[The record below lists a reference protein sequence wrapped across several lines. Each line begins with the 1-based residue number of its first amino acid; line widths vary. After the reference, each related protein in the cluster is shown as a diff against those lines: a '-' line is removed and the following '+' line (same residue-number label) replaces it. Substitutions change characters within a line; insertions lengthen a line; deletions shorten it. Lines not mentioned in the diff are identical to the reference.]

1 MIIENLDQVANQIEN
16 ERGIE
21 KQFLYDA
28 LEQALASACRK
39 HIGDGS
45 QLECKL
51 NPSAGTM
58 QFYRV
63 KEVVDDIFSDSTEIL
78 VKDAKE
84 IDKTAEIGDE
94 VHVEFMPTDFGRIAA
109 QIAKQVI
116 TQRLREAERD
126 SVFDEFQSKVGHV
139 VNGTIQQIENRSYL
153 INLGRTESI
162 LGYHDQIPGEKF
174 ELNEIIRVYVTNVDR
189 NNKRNMVSVS
199 RSHSGL
205 LRALFESEIPEIAD
219 GIIDVMSVAREP
231 GIRAKVAV
239 KTNNPSI
246 GAVGTCVG
254 QMGGRIQTIIKELG
268 NEKIDVLEWHED
280 IKVFIANSLKPAEIA
295 SVLITDQENKQA
307 TVVVAKDQL
316 SLAIGK
322 AGVNVRLSVNL
333 TGWKL
338 NVISEEEYT
347 QDPSAFKE
355 SLTEAISKDV
365 SDNNLQD
372 SKLGQA
378 ISNEINIEKQKQL
391 EETKEKLKEKLKSIS
406 KQDEN
411 DMKVS
416 VLAKLLNVKT
426 ADLIEKAK
434 SKGIEIKSNRSVLTP
449 EQVKTIKEKVF
460 IWRFKILQ
468 KS

>member
-1 MIIENLDQVANQIEN
+1 MIIENLDQVANQIES

-51 NPSAGTM
+51 DPSAGTM
-58 QFYRV
+58 QFFRV
-63 KEVVDDIFSDSTEIL
+63 KEVVDDIFSESTEIL
-78 VKDAKE
+78 LDEAKK
-84 IDKTAEIGDE
+84 IDKKADLGDE
-94 VHVEFMPTDFGRIAA
+94 VSVEFIPSDFGRIAA

-126 SVFDEFQSKVGHV
+126 SVFSEFEVKIGKV
-139 VNGTIQQIENRSYL
+139 VNGTVQQVENRAYL
-153 INLGRTESI
+153 INLGRTESL
-162 LGYHDQIPGEKF
+162 LGYYDQIPGERF
-174 ELNEIIRVYVTNVDR
+174 EINEVIRVYVTNVDR
-189 NNKRNMVSVS
+189 NNKRNMVAIS
-199 RSHSGL
+199 RSHPGL
-205 LRALFESEIPEIAD
+205 LKALFETEIPEIAD
-219 GIIDVMSVAREP
+219 GIIEVMSVAREP
-231 GIRAKVAV
+231 GVRAKVAV

-280 IKVFIANSLKPAEIA
+280 IKHFISNSLKPAEI
-295 SVLITDQENKQA
+295 SNVLITDEENKQA

-322 AGVNVRLSVNL
+322 GGVNVRLSVNL

-338 NVISEEEYT
+338 NVISEEE
-347 QDPSAFKE
+347 F
-355 SLTEAISKDV
+355 
-365 SDNNLQD
+365 
-372 SKLGQA
+372 
-378 ISNEINIEKQKQL
+378 NENKQL
-391 EETKEKLKEKLKSIS
+391 FTENLKVIDETSTEGSSDLLNSSLGKAIAKDINQEKENQIKETQERFKEKLQSLS
-406 KQDEN
+406 KQTESE
-411 DMKVS
+411 MKVS

-426 ADLIEKAK
+426 ADLIDKAK
-434 SKGIEIKSNRSVLTP
+434 AKGIEIKSNRSMLTP
-449 EQVKTIKEKVF
+449 DQVKNIKEKVF
-460 IWRFKILQ
+460 I
-468 KS
+468 

>member
-1 MIIENLDQVANQIEN
+1 MIIENLDQVANQIES

-51 NPSAGTM
+51 DPSAGTM
-58 QFYRV
+58 QFFRV
-63 KEVVDDIFSDSTEIL
+63 KEVVDDIFSESTEIL
-78 VKDAKE
+78 LDEAKK
-84 IDKTAEIGDE
+84 IDKKADLGDE
-94 VHVEFMPTDFGRIAA
+94 VSVEFIPSDFGRIAA

-126 SVFDEFQSKVGHV
+126 SVFSEFEVKIGKV
-139 VNGTIQQIENRSYL
+139 VNGTVQQVENRAYL
-153 INLGRTESI
+153 INLGRTESL
-162 LGYHDQIPGEKF
+162 LGYYDQIPGERF
-174 ELNEIIRVYVTNVDR
+174 EINEVIRVYVTNVDR
-189 NNKRNMVSVS
+189 NNKRNMVAIS
-199 RSHSGL
+199 RSHPGL
-205 LRALFESEIPEIAD
+205 LKALFETEIPEIAD
-219 GIIDVMSVAREP
+219 GIIEVMSVAREP
-231 GIRAKVAV
+231 GVRAKVAV

-280 IKVFIANSLKPAEIA
+280 IKHFISNSLKPAEI
-295 SVLITDQENKQA
+295 SNVLITDEENKQA

-322 AGVNVRLSVNL
+322 GGVNVRLSVNL

-338 NVISEEEYT
+338 NVISEEEFNENKQSFTENLKAVDEKSAGDSSDMLNSSLGKAIAKDINQEKENQIKET
-347 QDPSAFKE
+347 Q
-355 SLTEAISKDV
+355 
-365 SDNNLQD
+365 
-372 SKLGQA
+372 
-378 ISNEINIEKQKQL
+378 EKF
-391 EETKEKLKEKLKSIS
+391 KEKLQSLS
-406 KQDEN
+406 KQTESE
-411 DMKVS
+411 MKVS

-434 SKGIEIKSNRSVLTP
+434 TKGIEIKSNRSVLTP
-449 EQVKTIKEKVF
+449 DQVKNIKEKVF
-460 IWRFKILQ
+460 IWKFKI
-468 KS
+468 

>member
-1 MIIENLDQVANQIEN
+1 MIIDNLDQVANQIEN
-16 ERGIE
+16 ERGIQKE
-21 KQFLYDA
+21 FLYEA

-58 QFYRV
+58 QFFRV
-63 KEVVDDIFSDSTEIL
+63 KEVVDDIFSESTEIL
-78 VKDAKE
+78 VKDAQE
-84 IDKTAEIGDE
+84 IDKKAKIGDE
-94 VHVEFMPTDFGRIAA
+94 VNVEFIPTDFGRIAA

-126 SVFDEFQSKVGHV
+126 SVFTEFQTKIGKV
-139 VNGTIQQIENRSYL
+139 VNGTVQQIENRAYL

-162 LGYHDQIPGEKF
+162 LTYHDQIPGEKF
-174 ELNEIIRVYVTNVDR
+174 ELNEVIRVYVTNVDR
-189 NNKRNMVSVS
+189 NNRRNMVAIS

-205 LRALFESEIPEIAD
+205 LRALFESEIPEIND
-219 GIIDVMSVAREP
+219 GIIEVMSVAREP

-268 NEKIDVLEWHED
+268 NEKIDVLEWNDD
-280 IKVFIANSLKPAEIA
+280 IKVFIANSLKPANI
-295 SVLITDQENKQA
+295 SNVIITDIETKQA

-333 TGWKL
+333 TSWKL
-338 NVISEEEYT
+338 NVISEEEFNQNQT
-347 QDPSAFKE
+347 SFVDKLKE
-355 SLTEAISKDV
+355 NSPTTETTTKNPTLSN
-365 SDNNLQD
+365 SQ
-372 SKLGQA
+372 LGQA
-378 ISNEINIEKQKQL
+378 ITNDINKEKQKQL

-411 DMKVS
+411 EMKVS

-426 ADLIEKAK
+426 AELINKAK
-434 SKGIEIKSNRSVLTP
+434 EKGIEIKSNRSILTP
-449 EQVKTIKEKVF
+449 EQVKNIKEKVF
-460 IWRFKILQ
+460 V
-468 KS
+468 

>member
-1 MIIENLDQVANQIEN
+1 MIIENLDQVANQIES
-16 ERGIE
+16 ERGIKKE
-21 KQFLYDA
+21 FLYEA

-51 NPSAGTM
+51 DPSAGTM

-63 KEVVDDIFSDSTEIL
+63 KEVVDDIFSESTEIL
-78 VKDAKE
+78 INEAKK
-84 IDKTAEIGDE
+84 INKKADIGDE
-94 VHVEFMPTDFGRIAA
+94 VSVEFIPTDFGRIAA

-126 SVFDEFQSKVGHV
+126 SVYEEFESKVGHV
-139 VNGTIQQIENRSYL
+139 VNGTVQQIENRSYL

-189 NNKRNMVSVS
+189 SNKRNMISIS

-205 LRALFESEIPEIAD
+205 LQALFESEIPEIAD

-280 IKVFIANSLKPAEIA
+280 IKVYIANSLKPADI
-295 SVLITDQENKQA
+295 SNVLLTDQENKQA

-338 NVISEEEYT
+338 NVISEEEFNQNQNSFLENINT
-347 QDPSAFKE
+347 NQNTDDKALLDDK
-355 SLTEAISKDV
+355 IS
-365 SDNNLQD
+365 N
-372 SKLGQA
+372 SKLAQA
-378 ISNEINIEKQKQL
+378 IANDVNLEKQKQI
-391 EETKEKLKEKLKSIS
+391 EVTKEKLKEKLKTIS
-406 KQDEN
+406 KQDKN

-434 SKGIEIKSNRSVLTP
+434 VKGIEIKSNRSILSH
-449 EQVKTIKEKVF
+449 EQVKEIKEKVF
-460 IWRFKILQ
+460 I
-468 KS
+468 

>member
-1 MIIENLDQVANQIEN
+1 MIIDNLDQVANQIEN
-16 ERGIE
+16 ERGIQKE
-21 KQFLYDA
+21 FLYEA

-58 QFYRV
+58 QFFRV
-63 KEVVDDIFSDSTEIL
+63 KEVVDDIFSESTEIL
-78 VKDAKE
+78 VKDAQE
-84 IDKTAEIGDE
+84 IDKKAKIGDE
-94 VHVEFMPTDFGRIAA
+94 VNVEFIPTDFGRIAA

-126 SVFDEFQSKVGHV
+126 SVFTEFQTKIGKV
-139 VNGTIQQIENRSYL
+139 VNGTVQQIENRAYL

-162 LGYHDQIPGEKF
+162 LTYQDQIPGEKF
-174 ELNEIIRVYVTNVDR
+174 ELNEVIRVYVTNVDR
-189 NNKRNMVSVS
+189 NNRRNMVAIS

-205 LRALFESEIPEIAD
+205 LRALFESEIPEIND
-219 GIIDVMSVAREP
+219 GIIEVMSVAREP

-268 NEKIDVLEWHED
+268 NEKIDVLEWNDD
-280 IKVFIANSLKPAEIA
+280 IKVFIANSLKPANI
-295 SVLITDQENKQA
+295 SNVIITDIETKQA

-338 NVISEEEYT
+338 NVISEEEFNQNQT
-347 QDPSAFKE
+347 SFVDKLKE
-355 SLTEAISKDV
+355 NSPTTETTTKNPTLSN
-365 SDNNLQD
+365 SQ
-372 SKLGQA
+372 LGQA
-378 ISNEINIEKQKQL
+378 ITNDINKEKQKQL

-411 DMKVS
+411 EMKVS

-426 ADLIEKAK
+426 AELINKAK
-434 SKGIEIKSNRSVLTP
+434 EKGIEIKSNRSILTP
-449 EQVKTIKEKVF
+449 EQVKNIKEKVF
-460 IWRFKILQ
+460 V
-468 KS
+468 

>member
-1 MIIENLDQVANQIEN
+1 MIIENLDQVANQIES
-16 ERGIE
+16 ERGIKKE
-21 KQFLYDA
+21 FLYEA

-51 NPSAGTM
+51 DPSAGTM

-63 KEVVDDIFSDSTEIL
+63 KEVVDDIFSESTEIL
-78 VKDAKE
+78 INEAKK
-84 IDKTAEIGDE
+84 INKKADIGDE
-94 VHVEFMPTDFGRIAA
+94 VSVEFIPTDFGRIAA

-126 SVFDEFQSKVGHV
+126 SVYEEFESKVGHV
-139 VNGTIQQIENRSYL
+139 VNGTVQQIENKSYL

-189 NNKRNMVSVS
+189 SNKRNMISIS

-205 LRALFESEIPEIAD
+205 LQALFESEIPEIAD

-280 IKVFIANSLKPAEIA
+280 IKVYIANSLKPADI
-295 SVLITDQENKQA
+295 SNVLLTDQENKQA

-338 NVISEEEYT
+338 NVISEEEFNQNQNSFLENINT
-347 QDPSAFKE
+347 NQNTDDKALLDDK
-355 SLTEAISKDV
+355 IS
-365 SDNNLQD
+365 N
-372 SKLGQA
+372 SKLAQA
-378 ISNEINIEKQKQL
+378 IANDVNLEKQKQI
-391 EETKEKLKEKLKSIS
+391 EVTKEKLKEKLKTIS
-406 KQDEN
+406 KQDKN

-434 SKGIEIKSNRSVLTP
+434 VKGIEIKSNRSILSH
-449 EQVKTIKEKVF
+449 EQVKEIKEKVF
-460 IWRFKILQ
+460 I
-468 KS
+468 

>member
-1 MIIENLDQVANQIEN
+1 MIIENLDQVANQIES

-51 NPSAGTM
+51 DPSAGTM
-58 QFYRV
+58 QFFRV
-63 KEVVDDIFSDSTEIL
+63 KEVVDDIFSESTEIL
-78 VKDAKE
+78 LDEAKK
-84 IDKTAEIGDE
+84 IDKKASLGDE
-94 VHVEFMPTDFGRIAA
+94 VNVEFIPTDFGRIAA

-126 SVFDEFQSKVGHV
+126 SVFSEFEVKIGKE
-139 VNGTIQQIENRSYL
+139 VNGTVQQVENRAYL
-153 INLGRTESI
+153 INLGRTESL
-162 LGYHDQIPGEKF
+162 LGYYDQIPGERF
-174 ELNEIIRVYVTNVDR
+174 EINEVIRVYVTNVDR
-189 NNKRNMVSVS
+189 NNKRNMVAIS
-199 RSHSGL
+199 RSHPGL
-205 LRALFESEIPEIAD
+205 LRALFETEIPEIAD
-219 GIIDVMSVAREP
+219 GIIEVMSVAREP
-231 GIRAKVAV
+231 GVRAKVAV

-280 IKVFIANSLKPAEIA
+280 IKHFISNSLKPAEI
-295 SVLITDQENKQA
+295 SNVLITDEENKQA

-322 AGVNVRLSVNL
+322 GGVNVRLSVNL

-338 NVISEEEYT
+338 NVISEEEFNENKQSFTENLKAVDEKSAGDSSDMLNSSLGKAIAKDINQEKENQIKET
-347 QDPSAFKE
+347 Q
-355 SLTEAISKDV
+355 
-365 SDNNLQD
+365 
-372 SKLGQA
+372 
-378 ISNEINIEKQKQL
+378 EKF
-391 EETKEKLKEKLKSIS
+391 KEKLQSLS
-406 KQDEN
+406 KQTESE
-411 DMKVS
+411 MKVS

-426 ADLIEKAK
+426 ADLIDKAK
-434 SKGIEIKSNRSVLTP
+434 AKGIEIKSNRSMLTP
-449 EQVKTIKEKVF
+449 DQVKNIKEKVF
-460 IWRFKILQ
+460 I
-468 KS
+468 

>member
-1 MIIENLDQVANQIEN
+1 MIIENLDQVANQIES

-51 NPSAGTM
+51 DPSAGTM
-58 QFYRV
+58 QFFRV
-63 KEVVDDIFSDSTEIL
+63 KEVVEDIFSESTEIL
-78 VKDAKE
+78 LDEAKKIE
-84 IDKTAEIGDE
+84 KKANLGDE
-94 VHVEFMPTDFGRIAA
+94 VSVEFIPSDFGRIAA

-126 SVFDEFQSKVGHV
+126 SVFSEFEVKIGKV
-139 VNGTIQQIENRSYL
+139 VNGTVQQVENRAYL
-153 INLGRTESI
+153 INLGRTESL
-162 LGYHDQIPGEKF
+162 LGYYDQIPGERF
-174 ELNEIIRVYVTNVDR
+174 EINEVIRVYVTDVDR
-189 NNKRNMVSVS
+189 NNKRNMVAIS
-199 RSHSGL
+199 RSHPGL
-205 LRALFESEIPEIAD
+205 LRALFETEIPEIAD
-219 GIIDVMSVAREP
+219 GIIEVMSVAREP
-231 GIRAKVAV
+231 GVRAKVAV

-280 IKVFIANSLKPAEIA
+280 IKHFISNSLKPADI
-295 SVLITDQENKQA
+295 SNVLITDEENKQA

-322 AGVNVRLSVNL
+322 GGVNVRLSVNL

-338 NVISEEEYT
+338 NVISEEEFNENKQSFTENLKAVDEKSKEDSSGILNSSLEKAIARDINQEKENQIKET
-347 QDPSAFKE
+347 Q
-355 SLTEAISKDV
+355 
-365 SDNNLQD
+365 
-372 SKLGQA
+372 
-378 ISNEINIEKQKQL
+378 EKF
-391 EETKEKLKEKLKSIS
+391 KEKLQSIS
-406 KQDEN
+406 KQTESE
-411 DMKVS
+411 MKVS

-426 ADLIEKAK
+426 ADLIDKANA
-434 SKGIEIKSNRSVLTP
+434 KGIEIKSNRSVLTP
-449 EQVKTIKEKVF
+449 DQVKNIKEKVF
-460 IWRFKILQ
+460 IWKFKI
-468 KS
+468 

>member
-1 MIIENLDQVANQIEN
+1 MIIENLDQVANQIES

-51 NPSAGTM
+51 DPSAGTM
-58 QFYRV
+58 QFFRV
-63 KEVVDDIFSDSTEIL
+63 KEVVDDIFSESTEIL
-78 VKDAKE
+78 LDEAKK
-84 IDKTAEIGDE
+84 IDKKADLGDE
-94 VHVEFMPTDFGRIAA
+94 VSVEFIPSDFGRIAA

-126 SVFDEFQSKVGHV
+126 SVFSEFEVKIGKV
-139 VNGTIQQIENRSYL
+139 VNGTVQQVENRAYL
-153 INLGRTESI
+153 INLGRTESL
-162 LGYHDQIPGEKF
+162 LGYYDQIPGERF
-174 ELNEIIRVYVTNVDR
+174 EINEVIRVYVTNVDR
-189 NNKRNMVSVS
+189 NNKRNMVAIS
-199 RSHSGL
+199 RSHPGL
-205 LRALFESEIPEIAD
+205 LKALFETEIPEIAD
-219 GIIDVMSVAREP
+219 GIIEVMSVAREP
-231 GIRAKVAV
+231 GVRAKVAV

-280 IKVFIANSLKPAEIA
+280 IKHFISNSLKPAEI
-295 SVLITDQENKQA
+295 SNVLITDEENKQA

-322 AGVNVRLSVNL
+322 GGVNVRLSVNL

-338 NVISEEEYT
+338 NVISEEE
-347 QDPSAFKE
+347 F
-355 SLTEAISKDV
+355 
-365 SDNNLQD
+365 
-372 SKLGQA
+372 
-378 ISNEINIEKQKQL
+378 NENKQL
-391 EETKEKLKEKLKSIS
+391 FTENLKVIDETSTEGSSDLLNSSLGKAIAKDINQEKENQIKETQEKFKEKLQSLS
-406 KQDEN
+406 KQTESE
-411 DMKVS
+411 MKVS

-434 SKGIEIKSNRSVLTP
+434 TKGIEIKSNRSVLTP
-449 EQVKTIKEKVF
+449 DQVKNIKEKVF
-460 IWRFKILQ
+460 I
-468 KS
+468 

>member
-1 MIIENLDQVANQIEN
+1 MIIENLDQVANQIES

-51 NPSAGTM
+51 DPSAGTM
-58 QFYRV
+58 QFFRV
-63 KEVVDDIFSDSTEIL
+63 KEVVDDIFSESTEIL
-78 VKDAKE
+78 LDEAKK
-84 IDKTAEIGDE
+84 IDKKADLGDE
-94 VHVEFMPTDFGRIAA
+94 VSVEFIPSDFGRIAA

-126 SVFDEFQSKVGHV
+126 SVFSEFEVKIGKV
-139 VNGTIQQIENRSYL
+139 VNGTVQQVENRAYL
-153 INLGRTESI
+153 INLGRTESL
-162 LGYHDQIPGEKF
+162 LGYYDQIPGERF
-174 ELNEIIRVYVTNVDR
+174 EINEVIRVYVTNVDR
-189 NNKRNMVSVS
+189 NNKRNMVAIS
-199 RSHSGL
+199 RSHPGL
-205 LRALFESEIPEIAD
+205 LKALFETEIPEIAD
-219 GIIDVMSVAREP
+219 GIIEVMSVAREP
-231 GIRAKVAV
+231 GVRAKVAV

-280 IKVFIANSLKPAEIA
+280 IKHFISNSLKPAEI
-295 SVLITDQENKQA
+295 SNVLITDEENKQA

-322 AGVNVRLSVNL
+322 GGVNVRLSVNL

-338 NVISEEEYT
+338 NVISEEEFNENKQSFTENLKAVDEKSTEDSSDMLNSSLGKAIAKDINQEKENQIKET
-347 QDPSAFKE
+347 Q
-355 SLTEAISKDV
+355 
-365 SDNNLQD
+365 
-372 SKLGQA
+372 
-378 ISNEINIEKQKQL
+378 EKF
-391 EETKEKLKEKLKSIS
+391 KEKLQSLS
-406 KQDEN
+406 KQTESE
-411 DMKVS
+411 MKVS

-434 SKGIEIKSNRSVLTP
+434 TKGIEIKSNRSVLTP
-449 EQVKTIKEKVF
+449 DQVKNIKEKVF
-460 IWRFKILQ
+460 I
-468 KS
+468 

>member
-1 MIIENLDQVANQIEN
+1 MIIENLDQVANQIES

-51 NPSAGTM
+51 DPSAGTM
-58 QFYRV
+58 QFFRV
-63 KEVVDDIFSDSTEIL
+63 KEVVEDIFSESTEIL
-78 VKDAKE
+78 LDEAKKIE
-84 IDKTAEIGDE
+84 KKANLGDE
-94 VHVEFMPTDFGRIAA
+94 VSVEFIPSDFGRIAA

-126 SVFDEFQSKVGHV
+126 SVFSEFEVKIGKV
-139 VNGTIQQIENRSYL
+139 VNGTVQQVENRAYL
-153 INLGRTESI
+153 INLGRTESL
-162 LGYHDQIPGEKF
+162 LGYYDQIPGERF
-174 ELNEIIRVYVTNVDR
+174 EINEVIRVYVTDVDR
-189 NNKRNMVSVS
+189 NNKRNMVAIS
-199 RSHSGL
+199 RSHPGL
-205 LRALFESEIPEIAD
+205 LRALFETEIPEIAD
-219 GIIDVMSVAREP
+219 GIIEVMSVAREP
-231 GIRAKVAV
+231 GVRAKVAV

-280 IKVFIANSLKPAEIA
+280 IKHFISNSLKPADI
-295 SVLITDQENKQA
+295 SNVLITDEENKQA

-322 AGVNVRLSVNL
+322 GGVNVRLSVNL

-338 NVISEEEYT
+338 NVISEEEFNENKQSFTENLKAVDEKSKEDSSGILNSSLEKAIARDINQEKENQIKET
-347 QDPSAFKE
+347 Q
-355 SLTEAISKDV
+355 
-365 SDNNLQD
+365 
-372 SKLGQA
+372 
-378 ISNEINIEKQKQL
+378 EKF
-391 EETKEKLKEKLKSIS
+391 KEKLQSIS
-406 KQDEN
+406 KQTESE
-411 DMKVS
+411 MKVS

-426 ADLIEKAK
+426 ADLIDKANA
-434 SKGIEIKSNRSVLTP
+434 KGIEIKSNRSVLTP
-449 EQVKTIKEKVF
+449 DQVKNIKEKVF
-460 IWRFKILQ
+460 I
-468 KS
+468 

>member
-1 MIIENLDQVANQIEN
+1 MIIENLDQVANQIES
-16 ERGIE
+16 ERGIKKE
-21 KQFLYDA
+21 FLYEA

-51 NPSAGTM
+51 DPSAGTM

-63 KEVVDDIFSDSTEIL
+63 KEVVDDIFSESTEIL
-78 VKDAKE
+78 INEAKK
-84 IDKTAEIGDE
+84 INKKADIGDE
-94 VHVEFMPTDFGRIAA
+94 VSVEFIPTDFGRIAA

-126 SVFDEFQSKVGHV
+126 SVYEEFESKVGHV
-139 VNGTIQQIENRSYL
+139 VNGTVQQIENRSYL

-189 NNKRNMVSVS
+189 SNKRNMISIS

-205 LRALFESEIPEIAD
+205 LQALFESEIPEIAD

-280 IKVFIANSLKPAEIA
+280 IKIYIANSLKPADI
-295 SVLITDQENKQA
+295 SNVLLTDQENKQA

-338 NVISEEEYT
+338 NVISEEEFNQNQNSFLENINT
-347 QDPSAFKE
+347 NLNTDDKALLDDK
-355 SLTEAISKDV
+355 IS
-365 SDNNLQD
+365 N
-372 SKLGQA
+372 SKLAQA
-378 ISNEINIEKQKQL
+378 IANDVNLEKQKQI
-391 EETKEKLKEKLKSIS
+391 EVTKEKLKEKLKTIS
-406 KQDEN
+406 KQDKN

-434 SKGIEIKSNRSVLTP
+434 VKGIEIKSNRSILSH
-449 EQVKTIKEKVF
+449 EQVKEIKEKVF
-460 IWRFKILQ
+460 I
-468 KS
+468 

>member
-1 MIIENLDQVANQIEN
+1 MIIENLDQVANQIES
-16 ERGIE
+16 ERGIKKE
-21 KQFLYDA
+21 FLYEA

-51 NPSAGTM
+51 DPSAGTM

-63 KEVVDDIFSDSTEIL
+63 KEVVDDIFSESTEIL
-78 VKDAKE
+78 INEAKK
-84 IDKTAEIGDE
+84 INKKADIGDE
-94 VHVEFMPTDFGRIAA
+94 VSVEFIPTDFGRIAA

-126 SVFDEFQSKVGHV
+126 SVYEEFESKVGHV
-139 VNGTIQQIENRSYL
+139 VNGTVQQIENKSYL

-189 NNKRNMVSVS
+189 SNKRNMISIS

-205 LRALFESEIPEIAD
+205 LQALFESEIPEIAD

-280 IKVFIANSLKPAEIA
+280 IKVYIANSLKPADI
-295 SVLITDQENKQA
+295 SNVLLTDQENKQA

-338 NVISEEEYT
+338 NVISEEEFNQNQNSFLENINT
-347 QDPSAFKE
+347 NLNTDDKALLDDK
-355 SLTEAISKDV
+355 IS
-365 SDNNLQD
+365 N
-372 SKLGQA
+372 SKLAQA
-378 ISNEINIEKQKQL
+378 IANDVNLEKQKQI
-391 EETKEKLKEKLKSIS
+391 EVTKEKLKEKLKTIS
-406 KQDEN
+406 KQDKN

-434 SKGIEIKSNRSVLTP
+434 VKGIEIKSNRSILSH
-449 EQVKTIKEKVF
+449 EQVKEIKEKVF
-460 IWRFKILQ
+460 I
-468 KS
+468 

>member
-1 MIIENLDQVANQIEN
+1 MIIDNLDQVANQIEN
-16 ERGIE
+16 ERGIKKE
-21 KQFLYDA
+21 FLYEA

-45 QLECKL
+45 QLECAL

-58 QFYRV
+58 QFFRV
-63 KEVVDDIFSDSTEIL
+63 KEVVEDIFSESTEIL
-78 VKDAKE
+78 VEEAKK
-84 IDKTAEIGDE
+84 IDKKAELGDE
-94 VHVEFMPTDFGRIAA
+94 VSVEFIPTDFGRIAA

-126 SVFDEFQSKVGHV
+126 SVFEEFQLKIGKV
-139 VNGTIQQIENRSYL
+139 VNGTVQQVENRSYL

-162 LGYHDQIPGEKF
+162 LNYYDQIPGEKF
-174 ELNEIIRVYVTNVDR
+174 ELNEVIRVYVTNVDR
-189 NNKRNMVSVS
+189 NNRRNMVAIS

-205 LRALFESEIPEIAD
+205 LRALFESEIPEIND
-219 GIIDVMSVAREP
+219 GIIEVMSVAREP

-268 NEKIDVLEWHED
+268 NEKIDVLEWDED
-280 IKVFIANSLKPAEIA
+280 IKTFIANSLKPANI
-295 SVLITDQENKQA
+295 SNVLITDIEEKQA
-307 TVVVAKDQL
+307 TVVVEKDQL

-338 NVISEEEYT
+338 NVISTEEFNENHKSIIDKIQNNKDLIQDT
-347 QDPSAFKE
+347 QSDSNSLQNSQLGKAIANDINKE
-355 SLTEAISKDV
+355 K
-365 SDNNLQD
+365 
-372 SKLGQA
+372 
-378 ISNEINIEKQKQL
+378 EKQI
-391 EETKEKLKEKLKSIS
+391 EETKEKLKEKLKSIQ
-406 KQDEN
+406 KQEETE
-411 DMKVS
+411 MKVS

-426 ADLIEKAK
+426 AELMEKAK
-434 SKGIEIKSNRSVLTP
+434 AKGIDIKSNRSTLTP
-449 EQVKTIKEKVF
+449 DQVKNIKEKVF
-460 IWRFKILQ
+460 I
-468 KS
+468 

>member
-21 KQFLYDA
+21 KHFLYEA

-51 NPSAGTM
+51 DPSAGTM

-63 KEVVDDIFSDSTEIL
+63 KEVVDDIFSESTEIL
-78 VKDAKE
+78 VKEAKE
-84 IDKTAEIGDE
+84 IDKSAEIGDE
-94 VHVEFMPTDFGRIAA
+94 VPVEFIPTDFGRIAA

-126 SVFDEFQSKVGHV
+126 SVYADFQSKVGHV
-139 VNGTIQQIENRSYL
+139 VNGTIQQIENKSYL

-205 LRALFESEIPEIAD
+205 LRALFESEIPEISD

-268 NEKIDVLEWHED
+268 NEKIDVLEWNED
-280 IKVFIANSLKPAEIA
+280 IKIFIANSLKPAEI
-295 SVLITDQENKQA
+295 SNVLITDQENKQA

-338 NVISEEEYT
+338 NVISEDEYH
-347 QDPSAFKE
+347 QDPNAFKE
-355 SLTEAISKDV
+355 SLSEAISNSVDEN
-365 SDNNLQD
+365 NNLQN

-378 ISNEINIEKQKQL
+378 ISNEINMEKQKQL
-391 EETKEKLKEKLKSIS
+391 EQTKEKLKEKLKTIS
-406 KQDEN
+406 KQDESE
-411 DMKVS
+411 MKVS

-426 ADLIEKAK
+426 ADLIKKATE
-434 SKGIEIKSNRSVLTP
+434 KGIEIKSNRSVLTP
-449 EQVKTIKEKVF
+449 DQVKTIKEKVF
-460 IWRFKILQ
+460 I
-468 KS
+468 

>member
-1 MIIENLDQVANQIEN
+1 MIIDNLDQVANQIEN
-16 ERGIE
+16 ERGIQKE
-21 KQFLYDA
+21 FLYEA

-58 QFYRV
+58 QFFRV
-63 KEVVDDIFSDSTEIL
+63 KEVVDDIFSESTEIL
-78 VKDAKE
+78 VKDAQE
-84 IDKTAEIGDE
+84 IDKKAKIGDE
-94 VHVEFMPTDFGRIAA
+94 VNVEFIPTDFGRIAA

-126 SVFDEFQSKVGHV
+126 SVFTEFQTKIGKV
-139 VNGTIQQIENRSYL
+139 VNGTVQQIENRAYL

-162 LGYHDQIPGEKF
+162 LTYHDQIPGEKF
-174 ELNEIIRVYVTNVDR
+174 ELNEVIRVYVTNVDR
-189 NNKRNMVSVS
+189 NNRRNMVAIS

-205 LRALFESEIPEIAD
+205 LRALFESEIPEIND
-219 GIIDVMSVAREP
+219 GIIEVMSVAREP

-268 NEKIDVLEWHED
+268 NEKIDVLEWNDD
-280 IKVFIANSLKPAEIA
+280 IKVFIANSLKPANI
-295 SVLITDQENKQA
+295 SNVIITDIETKQA

-338 NVISEEEYT
+338 NVISEEEFNQNQT
-347 QDPSAFKE
+347 SFVDKLKE
-355 SLTEAISKDV
+355 NSPTTETTTKNPTLSN
-365 SDNNLQD
+365 SQ
-372 SKLGQA
+372 LGQA
-378 ISNEINIEKQKQL
+378 ITNDINKEKQKQL

-411 DMKVS
+411 EMKVS

-426 ADLIEKAK
+426 AELINKAK
-434 SKGIEIKSNRSVLTP
+434 EKGIEIKSNRSILTP
-449 EQVKTIKEKVF
+449 EQVKNIKEKVF
-460 IWRFKILQ
+460 V
-468 KS
+468 

>member
-1 MIIENLDQVANQIEN
+1 MIIENLDQVANQIES

-51 NPSAGTM
+51 DPSAGTM
-58 QFYRV
+58 QFFRV
-63 KEVVDDIFSDSTEIL
+63 KEVVDDIFSESTEIL
-78 VKDAKE
+78 LDEAKK
-84 IDKTAEIGDE
+84 IDKKASLGDE
-94 VHVEFMPTDFGRIAA
+94 VNVEFIPTDFGRIAA

-126 SVFDEFQSKVGHV
+126 SVFSEFEVKIGKV
-139 VNGTIQQIENRSYL
+139 VNGTVQQVENRAYL
-153 INLGRTESI
+153 INLGRTESL
-162 LGYHDQIPGEKF
+162 LGYYDQIPGERF
-174 ELNEIIRVYVTNVDR
+174 EINEVIRVYVTNVDR
-189 NNKRNMVSVS
+189 NNKRNMVAIS
-199 RSHSGL
+199 RSHPGL
-205 LRALFESEIPEIAD
+205 LKALFETEIPEIAD
-219 GIIDVMSVAREP
+219 GIIEVMSVAREP
-231 GIRAKVAV
+231 GVRAKVAV

-280 IKVFIANSLKPAEIA
+280 IKHFISNSLKPAEI
-295 SVLITDQENKQA
+295 SNVLITDEENKQA

-322 AGVNVRLSVNL
+322 GGVNVRLSVNL

-338 NVISEEEYT
+338 NVISEEE
-347 QDPSAFKE
+347 F
-355 SLTEAISKDV
+355 
-365 SDNNLQD
+365 
-372 SKLGQA
+372 
-378 ISNEINIEKQKQL
+378 NENKQL
-391 EETKEKLKEKLKSIS
+391 FTENLKVIDETSTEGSSDLLNSSLGKAIAKDINQEKENQIKETQEKFKEKLQSLS
-406 KQDEN
+406 KQTESE
-411 DMKVS
+411 MKVS

-434 SKGIEIKSNRSVLTP
+434 TKGIEIKSNRSVLTP
-449 EQVKTIKEKVF
+449 DQVKNIKEKVF
-460 IWRFKILQ
+460 I
-468 KS
+468 

>member
-1 MIIENLDQVANQIEN
+1 MIIENLDQVANQIES

-51 NPSAGTM
+51 DPSAGTM
-58 QFYRV
+58 QFFRV
-63 KEVVDDIFSDSTEIL
+63 KEVVDDIFSESTEIL
-78 VKDAKE
+78 LDEAKK
-84 IDKTAEIGDE
+84 IDKKADLGDE
-94 VHVEFMPTDFGRIAA
+94 VSVEFIPSDFGRIAA

-126 SVFDEFQSKVGHV
+126 SVFSEFEVKIGKV
-139 VNGTIQQIENRSYL
+139 VNGTVQQVENRAYL
-153 INLGRTESI
+153 INLGRTESL
-162 LGYHDQIPGEKF
+162 LGYYDQIPGERF
-174 ELNEIIRVYVTNVDR
+174 EINEVIRVYVTNVDR
-189 NNKRNMVSVS
+189 NNKRNMVAIS
-199 RSHSGL
+199 RSHPGL
-205 LRALFESEIPEIAD
+205 LKALFETEIPEIAD
-219 GIIDVMSVAREP
+219 GIIEVMSVAREP
-231 GIRAKVAV
+231 GVRAKVAV

-280 IKVFIANSLKPAEIA
+280 IKHFISNSLKPAEI
-295 SVLITDQENKQA
+295 SNVLITDEENKQA

-322 AGVNVRLSVNL
+322 GGVNVRLSVNL

-338 NVISEEEYT
+338 NVISEEE
-347 QDPSAFKE
+347 F
-355 SLTEAISKDV
+355 
-365 SDNNLQD
+365 
-372 SKLGQA
+372 
-378 ISNEINIEKQKQL
+378 NENKQL
-391 EETKEKLKEKLKSIS
+391 FTENLKVIDETSTEGSSDLLNSSLGKAIAKDINQEKENQIKETQERFKEKLQSLS
-406 KQDEN
+406 KQTESE
-411 DMKVS
+411 MKVS

-434 SKGIEIKSNRSVLTP
+434 TKGIEIKSNRSVLTP
-449 EQVKTIKEKVF
+449 DQVKNIKEKVF
-460 IWRFKILQ
+460 I
-468 KS
+468 